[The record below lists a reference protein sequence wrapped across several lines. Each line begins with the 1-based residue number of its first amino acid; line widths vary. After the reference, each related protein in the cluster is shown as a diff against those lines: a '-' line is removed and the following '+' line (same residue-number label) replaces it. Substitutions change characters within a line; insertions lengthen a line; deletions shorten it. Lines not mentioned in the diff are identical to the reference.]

1 MPIIAVDAMGGD
13 FAPEDLVKGVAQ
25 VSLQTDIEC
34 LVVGD
39 EPQIQAVLDR
49 IAYNPE
55 HIAIHHTDEFVTMAD
70 DPGMS
75 PRHRRRT
82 SIMVAARLVAEGQ
95 AQAVVTAGSLAA
107 ALAACAQ
114 HFEIINGLRRVAL
127 SGVYPRQTVYPG
139 QDQLALLLDV
149 GATVRCDAIDL
160 ARFAVMGSAY
170 ARYVSKTP
178 DPRVA
183 LLNMGVEET
192 KGGEVLAD
200 AYRRLK
206 ASPAVNF
213 VGNIEG
219 SELTRGMADVVV
231 CEGLLGNV
239 VIKLLGAMA
248 EVVADSEGAVRR
260 ERWRQ
265 KLGAFMLESGGGRL
279 RDLMAYE
286 GYGGAPVLGFN
297 HLMVTLDSRANA
309 RSVENAIKVSAKAV
323 RSGVVRQI
331 AAGIERL

>member
-13 FAPEDLVKGVAQ
+13 FAPEDVVKGVAQ

-39 EPQIQAVLDR
+39 EQQIQAVLDR
-49 IAYNPE
+49 VPYNPE
-55 HIAIHHTDEFVTMAD
+55 RIAIHHTDEFVTMVD
-70 DPGMS
+70 DTMMS

-82 SIMVAARLVAEGQ
+82 SIMVAARLVTEGQ
-95 AQAVVTAGSLAA
+95 AHAVVTAGNTAA

-114 HFEIINGLRRVAL
+114 HFKIINGLRRVAL

-170 ARYVSKTP
+170 ARHVSKTP

-206 ASPAVNF
+206 AIPEVNF

-219 SELTRGMADVVV
+219 NELTKGTADVIV

-239 VIKLLGAMA
+239 VLKLLGAMV

-260 ERWRQ
+260 ERWRR
-265 KLGAFMLESGGGRL
+265 KLGAFMMESGGGRF
-279 RDLMAYE
+279 RDLLAYE
-286 GYGGAPVLGFN
+286 GYGGAPVLGFDQ
-297 HLMVTLDSRANA
+297 LMLKLHSRADV

-323 RSGVVRQI
+323 RSGVIREIV
-331 AAGIERL
+331 AGIERW